1 MQKDCVT
8 VFYVLF
14 HFENVF
20 IGEIENI
27 SEAVLM
33 FTLLLCYIREL
44 SFTSEWA
51 EESRGSLSG
60 HKII

>member
-1 MQKDCVT
+1 MKKDCVT

-33 FTLLLCYIREL
+33 FTLLLCWIQYD
-44 SFTSEWA
+44 
-51 EESRGSLSG
+51 
-60 HKII
+60 

>member
-1 MQKDCVT
+1 MQEHCVT

-33 FTLLLCYIREL
+33 FTLLLYSIQYD
-44 SFTSEWA
+44 
-51 EESRGSLSG
+51 
-60 HKII
+60 